1 MSDYIETLWA
11 QFVIESQ
18 EHLELIEPI
27 LVEAEFDTPNKES
40 VDQLFRSFHS
50 IKGLSKAMDLIGMEA
65 IAHRAEDILG
75 LVRDEIIVVGAE
87 LADALISSIDA
98 LKQHLQFAESQRK
111 DQAPDEVLISRLET
125 IFNNAKGGLEKP
137 CNETTELDDSAEI
150 DDTPKP
156 LSESGTSSIHH
167 DPDMVIFFA
176 ELLQS
181 NLPKIA
187 EIIGPESSEELLA
200 SQELLGDLET
210 LIHAST
216 TMEFSPLADAFSS
229 ILILLSEQDGDKAL
243 RHESMIEAM
252 MIVVDLTRLIESQ
265 VQQDCG
271 LENLVTHLRICAAEM
286 IDGLFQELTAQLQTI
301 GANSEGKSL
310 NESPEVI
317 DLAIQTAE
325 KACLLNNRLS
335 VLDGNDGSKQLLM
348 TVSEACNYINQG
360 HAVLES
366 DLIKLL
372 INAVGE
378 AESEYRLDK
387 VDGGVQDHLVDWNTL
402 NQKIWDVIKLQRTDT
417 SIEELDSFKELAG
430 KVKINPI
437 FEDCMPA
444 ESIRLLRN
452 GIDEGYA
459 VYEALVNLEESE
471 TFTASFLHWIEEHA
485 QLITNSTIFVDDKP
499 WSNCLLLTQK
509 PDNVLRESV
518 NVLDP
523 ERQFLTLEVCA
534 LVADKPPVDTTAT
547 ASSSVKEP
555 STGSKDSSVGNKDTS
570 VLRVNGTTLDQFMS
584 QIGELVSL
592 RGTLHHTVHMEKT
605 GLAINAIKQ
614 LCSGQSRDDF
624 NSEYYLEQLE
634 VLEQQLLSF
643 DQIDQKMNT
652 VLSLLQDSALALRV
666 VPMETVFKRL
676 PRPVRDLAQSQ
687 GKKVKLEIIGQEVRI
702 DKAMVESLSD
712 PLMHMVRNSVDHG
725 IELPEERIAVGKP
738 ERAVVGLEARQQG
751 NTVQV
756 TITDD
761 GRGIGVEAVKKKAL
775 SKGLV
780 SKTDLNKMSDE
791 DIMQFIFSPGFSTAD
806 CISETSG
813 RGVGMDV
820 VRTNV
825 LKLGGSVVVSS
836 EAGKGSKF
844 TLELPLSVAIQDTV
858 LVQASGHMMAI
869 PERYVS
875 EMIEIRRSEVQS
887 VNGCQAIVLRDNFLP
902 VYMLGP
908 LLGYQ
913 SAVGEDEELMVVAVI
928 SDGKQRVGVVIDR
941 SYQRQELFIKDIHD
955 QLTALPGVS
964 GAAILGN
971 GKVVLIL
978 DVEDLFILA
987 SKHGKTALLTLDI
1000 GSHIDKVFDRDV
1012 SVPVDAASETE
1023 PLIATGRVA

>member
-27 LVEAEFDTPNKES
+27 LVEAEFDTPNKED

-50 IKGLSKAMDLIGMEA
+50 IKGLSKAMDLVGMEA

-87 LADALISSIDA
+87 LADALLSSIDA

-111 DQAPDEVLISRLET
+111 DQAPDEDLISRLET
-125 IFNNAKGGLEKP
+125 IFNHGKDGVVKP
-137 CNETTELDDSAEI
+137 SSETADLDHSTEI
-150 DDTPKP
+150 DNTPESS
-156 LSESGTSSIHH
+156 SESSTSSLHH

-187 EIIGPESSEELLA
+187 EIIAPESSEELLA
-200 SQELLGDLET
+200 SQELEGDLET

-216 TMEFSPLADAFSS
+216 TMEFLPLSDAFSS
-229 ILILLSEQDGDKAL
+229 ILTVLSEPEGDNAL
-243 RHESMIEAM
+243 RQESMIEAM

-271 LENLVTHLRICAAEM
+271 LENLVRQLRICAAEM

-301 GANSEGKSL
+301 GVSSDGKSL
-310 NESPEVI
+310 NENPEVI
-317 DLAIQTAE
+317 DLVIQTAE
-325 KACLLNNRLS
+325 KACVLNNRLS
-335 VLDGNDGSKQLLM
+335 VLDGNDTSKQLLM
-348 TVSEACNYINQG
+348 TVSEVCNYINQG

-372 INAVGE
+372 INAVGG

-387 VDGGVQDHLVDWNTL
+387 VDGDAQDHLVDWNAL
-402 NQKIWDVIKLQRTDT
+402 NQKIWGVIKLQRTDT
-417 SIEELDSFKELAG
+417 TSEALDSFKELAE
-430 KVKINPI
+430 KIKINPI

-444 ESIRLLRN
+444 ESIRLLKD
-452 GIDEGYA
+452 GINEGYA

-471 TFTASFLHWIEEHA
+471 TFTASFLLWVEEHA

-509 PDNVLRESV
+509 PDNVLRASV

-523 ERQFLTLEVCA
+523 ERQFLTLEVCP
-534 LVADKPPVDTTAT
+534 LVADKSPVDTTDTANSPVNEPAT
-547 ASSSVKEP
+547 RNKET
-555 STGSKDSSVGNKDTS
+555 STGSKETS

-592 RGTLHHTVHMEKT
+592 RGTLHHTVHTEKP
-605 GLAINAIKQ
+605 GLAINALKQ
-614 LCSGQSRDDF
+614 LCSGQGRDDF
-624 NSEYYLEQLE
+624 NNEYYFEQLE

-687 GKKVKLEIIGQEVRI
+687 GKKVKLEMIGQEVRI

-725 IELPEERIAVGKP
+725 IELPEERLAVGKP

-775 SKGLV
+775 SKGLA
-780 SKTDLNKMSDE
+780 SEKDLSRMSDE
-791 DIMQFIFSPGFSTAD
+791 DIMQFIFSPGFSTAEL
-806 CISETSG
+806 ISETSG

-825 LKLGGSVVVSS
+825 MKLGGSVAVSS
-836 EAGKGSKF
+836 EAGKGSRF

-858 LVQASGHMMAI
+858 LVKASGHMMAI

-875 EMIEIRRSEVQS
+875 EMIEIRRSDVQS
-887 VNGCQAIVLRDNFLP
+887 VNGCQAVVLRDSFLP
-902 VYMLGP
+902 VYRLGP

-913 SAVGEDEELMVVAVI
+913 SVLGEDEELMVVAVI
-928 SDGKQRVGVVIDR
+928 SDGKQRIGVVIDR

-1000 GSHIDKVFDRDV
+1000 GSYIDKEFDCGA
-1012 SVPVDAASETE
+1012 SEPVDGAIETE
-1023 PLIATGRVA
+1023 LLAGTGRVA